1 MYAFIFCCQPENQL
15 VQQPVTDY
23 HAQILALSRYVLH
36 HLRGFMNTVTLMLAK
51 KSVHSITPSKVVCIG
66 RNYVDHIKE
75 LANEVPDE
83 MVVFIKPNSAISSAL
98 FSQHNGDVLHYE
110 AELSF
115 LYQGG
120 KFTAV
125 ALGLDLTKRE
135 VQGKLKA
142 KGLPWERAKAF
153 DKSAIFS
160 DFVEVEQEDV
170 EQLTLSLLIN
180 DELKQQGGVALM
192 MAKPSEILKELQTF
206 VTLEDGDIVMTG
218 TPKGVGVINHND
230 KFIGQLYLSQQDT
243 LTTNKVLL
251 DCQWQAQ

>member
-1 MYAFIFCCQPENQL
+1 
-15 VQQPVTDY
+15 
-23 HAQILALSRYVLH
+23 
-36 HLRGFMNTVTLMLAK
+36 MNTVTLISAEKL
-51 KSVHSITPSKVVCIG
+51 SQPITPSKVVCIG

-75 LANEVPDE
+75 LANEIPDE
-83 MVVFIKPNSAISSAL
+83 MVVFIKPNSAISSIL
-98 FSQHNGDVLHYE
+98 FAQHNGDALHYE

-160 DFVEVEQEDV
+160 DFVSIEQEDI

-180 DELKQQGGVALM
+180 DELKQQGGVNLM
-192 MAKPSEILKELQTF
+192 MAKPDQILKELQTF
-206 VTLEDGDIVMTG
+206 VSLEDGDIVMTG
-218 TPKGVGVINHND
+218 TPKGVGVISNNAH
-230 KFIGQLYLSQQDT
+230 FIGQLYLSQKDK
-243 LTTNKVLL
+243 LTDNNVLL

>member
-1 MYAFIFCCQPENQL
+1 
-15 VQQPVTDY
+15 
-23 HAQILALSRYVLH
+23 
-36 HLRGFMNTVTLMLAK
+36 MNTVTLISAK
-51 KSVHSITPSKVVCIG
+51 KSAESITPSKVVCIG

-83 MVVFIKPNSAISSAL
+83 MVVFIKPNSAISSTL
-98 FSQHNGDVLHYE
+98 FAQHNSDVLHYE

-153 DKSAIFS
+153 DKSAVFS
-160 DFVEVEQEDV
+160 DFISLEQNGIDQEDI

-192 MAKPSEILKELQTF
+192 MAKPAEILTELQTF
-206 VTLEDGDIVMTG
+206 LTLEEGDIVMTG
-218 TPKGVGVINHND
+218 TPKGVGVINDND
-230 KFIGQLYLSQQDT
+230 QFIGQLYLSQAET
-243 LTTNKVLL
+243 KKVLL
-251 DCQWQAQ
+251 DCQWRAQ

>member
-1 MYAFIFCCQPENQL
+1 
-15 VQQPVTDY
+15 
-23 HAQILALSRYVLH
+23 
-36 HLRGFMNTVTLMLAK
+36 MNTVTLISAEKL
-51 KSVHSITPSKVVCIG
+51 SQPITPSKVVCIG

-75 LANEVPDE
+75 LANEIPDE
-83 MVVFIKPNSAISSAL
+83 MVVFIKPNSAISSTL
-98 FSQHNGDVLHYE
+98 FAQHNGDALHYE

-160 DFVEVEQEDV
+160 DFVSIEQEDI

-180 DELKQQGGVALM
+180 DELKQQGGVNLM
-192 MAKPSEILKELQTF
+192 MAKPDQILKELQTF
-206 VTLEDGDIVMTG
+206 VSLEDGDIVMTG
-218 TPKGVGVINHND
+218 TPKGVGVIGHND
-230 KFIGQLYLSQQDT
+230 HFIGQLYLSQKDK
-243 LTTNKVLL
+243 LTDNKVLL